1 MSAVF
6 ADTFFFLAILNPSD
20 PAHRQASEMSRSLPR
35 RRITTAWVLTEVGDA
50 LARDNRIAFL
60 DLLRLLRDNPLVRV
74 IGPCQELFDAGVAL
88 YGERM
93 DKDWPLTDCI
103 SFVVMQREGIRD
115 ALTGDRHFEQ
125 AGLVPLLKE
134 Q

>member
-20 PAHRQASEMSRSLPR
+20 PAHAETSELSRSLR
-35 RRITTAWVLTEVGDA
+35 RPRITTAWVLTEVGDA
-50 LARDNRIAFL
+50 LARDNRTAFL
-60 DLLRLLRDNPLVRV
+60 DLLKLLRDNPLIRV
-74 IGPCQELFDAGVAL
+74 IGPSRELFDAGVTF
-88 YGERM
+88 YGQRM

-103 SFVVMQREGIRD
+103 SFVVMEREGITE

-125 AGLVPLLKE
+125 AGFVRLL
-134 Q
+134 QAF

>member
-1 MSAVF
+1 MNAVF

-20 PAHRQASEMSRSLPR
+20 PAHAMASELSRGLR
-35 RRITTAWVLTEVGDA
+35 RPRITTAWVLTEVGDA
-50 LARDNRIAFL
+50 LARDNRTAFL
-60 DLLRLLRDNPLVRV
+60 DLLKLLRDNPLVRV
-74 IGPCQELFDAGVAL
+74 IGPSQELFDAGIVL

-103 SFVVMQREGIRD
+103 SFVAMQREGIRD
-115 ALTGDRHFEQ
+115 VLTGDRHFEQ
-125 AGLVPLLKE
+125 AGFVPLLKE